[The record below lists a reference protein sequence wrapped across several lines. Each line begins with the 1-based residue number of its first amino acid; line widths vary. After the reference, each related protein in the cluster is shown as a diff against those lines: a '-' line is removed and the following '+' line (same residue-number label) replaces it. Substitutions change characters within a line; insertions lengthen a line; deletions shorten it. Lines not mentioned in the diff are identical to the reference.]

1 MDNENR
7 VYKVRAALV
16 DAMGHPERSSEVIN
30 WALKNRQ
37 RVLLS
42 QGVHSPANPVSYTPW
57 EYFPNSTGSKIKIPG
72 GIMLHRIDT
81 TLFKGML
88 AHALKVNPADPGAFH
103 LHENMKLQ
111 PNSPTGILDGYAK
124 EMCAEVWN
132 DEKHLWENPR
142 KRPNH
147 AFDCEYMQ
155 FALAWIL
162 NIKNIPR
169 SEQKANGAHHTAPP
183 VPTPSR
189 NGTNLLA
196 KLRR

>member
-1 MDNENR
+1 MACSRGDSQNIEQLDQILWQSDYMDNENR

-81 TLFKGML
+81 TLLKACSPML
-88 AHALKVNPADPGAFH
+88 
-103 LHENMKLQ
+103 
-111 PNSPTGILDGYAK
+111 
-124 EMCAEVWN
+124 
-132 DEKHLWENPR
+132 
-142 KRPNH
+142 
-147 AFDCEYMQ
+147 
-155 FALAWIL
+155 
-162 NIKNIPR
+162 
-169 SEQKANGAHHTAPP
+169 
-183 VPTPSR
+183 
-189 NGTNLLA
+189 
-196 KLRR
+196 